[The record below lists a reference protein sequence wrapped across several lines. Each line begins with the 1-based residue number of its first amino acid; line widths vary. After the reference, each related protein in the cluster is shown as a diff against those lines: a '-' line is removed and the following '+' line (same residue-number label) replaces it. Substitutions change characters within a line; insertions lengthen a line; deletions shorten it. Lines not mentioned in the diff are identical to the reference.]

1 MNNNILE
8 VKKPNNQLVEVD
20 KKELQESVITYLKA
34 NNLNLTEVELKQFML
49 LCMIHNLNPIK
60 KEVYAIKYNDKF
72 DIITNYNEYLKR
84 ADATGLLAYY
94 RVEMIENEKDPRYPL
109 KAVFIGKRKDQEQ
122 EFRTECRF
130 LEYTTGKS
138 TWSSK
143 PWFMLEKCALA
154 KGLRMMFPNEIANMP
169 YVNEELWYNNQTN
182 NDIVKEHMIASGE
195 IKSEKEEIDLAGVI
209 DNE

>member
-138 TWSSK
+138 T
-143 PWFMLEKCALA
+143 
-154 KGLRMMFPNEIANMP
+154 
-169 YVNEELWYNNQTN
+169 
-182 NDIVKEHMIASGE
+182 
-195 IKSEKEEIDLAGVI
+195 
-209 DNE
+209 